1 MSAPRPITDSP
12 WFWVYLFGTAALIAL
27 ALASPK
33 FGPRQA
39 QIEREYQGRTRAAQN
54 LNGENPDLA
63 MSTAQRTL
71 VTLRPLFIGLAVIT
85 AVGWAVFWW
94 TRQRAIQPQTSA
106 TAFPARPLNPEP

>member
-1 MSAPRPITDSP
+1 MSVPRPITDSP

-54 LNGENPDLA
+54 LTGAEPDLT

-71 VTLRPLFIGLAVIT
+71 VTLRPLFIALAAIT
-85 AVGWAVFWW
+85 AAGWIVFWW
-94 TRQRAIQPQTSA
+94 TRQRTFRNATERVPYSA
-106 TAFPARPLNPEP
+106 TPPGS